1 MSFIAT
7 DPASTPAAPA
17 PAATV
22 TNDGFFPDIDL
33 AAMRAAMR
41 LDGTVTDA
49 RLVDAVVTAMIGVN
63 GELSAWQAAQLAAGA
78 VALADIG
85 PKINGEGVKLVLYR
99 TAVYRTARADLTE
112 RYRDFDSTKSG
123 AHEADQR
130 ETTIEDDRRA
140 ARWAIRDFL
149 SLPRSTI
156 ELI

>member
-7 DPASTPAAPA
+7 DPASTPDAPA
-17 PAATV
+17 PASTV

-33 AAMRAAMR
+33 ANLRAAMR

-49 RLVDAVVTAMIGVN
+49 RLVDAVVAAVIGVN
-63 GELSAWQAAQLAAGA
+63 AELAGWQLAQAGA
-78 VALADIG
+78 GATALADIG
-85 PKINGEGVKLVLYR
+85 PKINGEGVKLIQYR

-123 AHEADQR
+123 AHEADER
-130 ETTIEDDRRA
+130 ETTIDDDRRA

-149 SLPRSTI
+149 GLPRSTI